1 MEDFSRAFLSKFSWE
16 LAQNKESLW
25 TSVFKKKYIQGH
37 SFLSAPNPARAL
49 DFCMGSFQCWD
60 LILKELATRLGMSFF
75 FIDVWNDPWIPNN
88 PSFKPKARE
97 GVQVTQQKLVVNL
110 NIQEQEVE
118 TWTNYDNYFPKIL
131 SLMP

>member
-60 LILKELATRLGMSFF
+60 LIFKGACYKIGNEFF
-75 FIDVWNDPWIPNN
+75 FY
-88 PSFKPKARE
+88 RCLE
-97 GVQVTQQKLVVNL
+97 
-110 NIQEQEVE
+110 
-118 TWTNYDNYFPKIL
+118 
-131 SLMP
+131 